1 MDTLKIEA
9 LAGEV
14 ARDLS
19 LSLFDVDIAREGP
32 RTILRVFVEREGGV
46 PLSDIA
52 TFSRRF
58 GAILEVDDPMDGPYV
73 LEVSSPGVT
82 RRLRRPA
89 HFESSLGK
97 RVRVSL
103 TVPREGR
110 RHLVGELSG
119 CDGEGIVVVADGTT
133 YRVPYGEIRKA
144 TLDVTH
150 GRTLRE
156 GKEKA
161 MILDVGQ
168 IIAQLG
174 KEKGI
179 DKAVIVAAIKE
190 ALETAARKKYGMN
203 KILEATYDSDT
214 GEFEILSFR
223 TATETVVDPDTQMTL
238 EEAQV
243 LDPEAQVGD
252 SLGERLS
259 TKDLGRIAA
268 QTARQII
275 MQKVK
280 DAEREVIF
288 NEFIGRKGEILNGI
302 VQRYER
308 DCLVI
313 DLGKTEAIMPPSEQ
327 IPRERYRQ
335 GDRIRAYIKDV
346 SKTSRGPE
354 ILLSRADPR
363 VILKLFEQEV
373 PEVYEGVVSIL
384 SVAREPG
391 FRTKIAVR
399 SRDRDVDP
407 VGACVGMKGSRVQS
421 VVQELRGE
429 RIDIIAWDEDP
440 ARFVCNALQ
449 PAEIIRVLVN
459 ESGKSMEVVVPEEQL
474 LLAIGKRGQNVKLA
488 SKLVGWHIEVR
499 AEGQVE
505 DALKRAEGLFT
516 KKPEGTEA
524 EVPPPE
530 GPSEASPPEGTVA
543 SG

>member
-1 MDTLKIEA
+1 
-9 LAGEV
+9 
-14 ARDLS
+14 
-19 LSLFDVDIAREGP
+19 
-32 RTILRVFVEREGGV
+32 
-46 PLSDIA
+46 
-52 TFSRRF
+52 
-58 GAILEVDDPMDGPYV
+58 
-73 LEVSSPGVT
+73 
-82 RRLRRPA
+82 
-89 HFESSLGK
+89 
-97 RVRVSL
+97 
-103 TVPREGR
+103 
-110 RHLVGELSG
+110 
-119 CDGEGIVVVADGTT
+119 
-133 YRVPYGEIRKA
+133 
-144 TLDVTH
+144 
-150 GRTLRE
+150 
-156 GKEKA
+156 

-179 DKAVIVAAIKE
+179 DKGIIIDAIKE
-190 ALETAARKKYGMN
+190 ALESAARKKFGMN
-203 KILEATYDSDT
+203 KIIEATYDPET
-214 GEFEILSFR
+214 GEFEILAFR
-223 TATETVVDPDTQMTL
+223 TVVTELTDPDTQMTL
-238 EEAQV
+238 TEALE

-252 SLGERLS
+252 SLGDRLS

-280 DAEREVIF
+280 DAEREVIY
-288 NEFIGRKGEILNGI
+288 NEFIGRKGEIINGI

-313 DLGKTEAIMPPSEQ
+313 DMGKTEAIMPPSEQ

-335 GDRIRAYIKDV
+335 SDRIRAYIKDV
-346 SKTSRGPE
+346 TKTSRGPE
-354 ILLSRADPR
+354 ILLSRSDPR

-399 SRDRDVDP
+399 SKDRDVDP

-440 ARFVCNALQ
+440 AKFVCNALQ

-459 ESGKSMEVVVPEEQL
+459 ESEKTMEVIVPEEQL
-474 LLAIGKRGQNVKLA
+474 LLAIGKKGQNVKLA

-505 DALKRAEGLFT
+505 DALKRAEGLFA
-516 KKPEGTEA
+516 KKPEGEPTA
-524 EVPPPE
+524 PPPE
-530 GPSEASPPEGTVA
+530 GDAAPPPPEGDAAASPPEGA
-543 SG
+543 PAEAPSAEGAGAKEGDAPPKE

>member
-1 MDTLKIEA
+1 
-9 LAGEV
+9 
-14 ARDLS
+14 
-19 LSLFDVDIAREGP
+19 
-32 RTILRVFVEREGGV
+32 
-46 PLSDIA
+46 
-52 TFSRRF
+52 
-58 GAILEVDDPMDGPYV
+58 
-73 LEVSSPGVT
+73 
-82 RRLRRPA
+82 
-89 HFESSLGK
+89 
-97 RVRVSL
+97 
-103 TVPREGR
+103 
-110 RHLVGELSG
+110 
-119 CDGEGIVVVADGTT
+119 
-133 YRVPYGEIRKA
+133 
-144 TLDVTH
+144 
-150 GRTLRE
+150 
-156 GKEKA
+156 

-280 DAEREVIF
+280 DAEREVIY

-346 SKTSRGPE
+346 TKTSRGPE

-407 VGACVGMKGSRVQS
+407 VGRVRRHEGVPRAERRAGTSRRADRHHRLGRGPRPVRLQRPSAGRDHPGARERVREEHGSGRSRGAAASRHREAGAEREARLQAGRLAHRGAGRGAGRGRPEAGGGAVH
-421 VVQELRGE
+421 EEAGGHGRGGPAARRRALRS
-429 RIDIIAWDEDP
+429 
-440 ARFVCNALQ
+440 ARC
-449 PAEIIRVLVN
+449 
-459 ESGKSMEVVVPEEQL
+459 G
-474 LLAIGKRGQNVKLA
+474 
-488 SKLVGWHIEVR
+488 EVR
-499 AEGQVE
+499 RTAKAGE
-505 DALKRAEGLFT
+505 
-516 KKPEGTEA
+516 
-524 EVPPPE
+524 
-530 GPSEASPPEGTVA
+530 PSEAP
-543 SG
+543 SGRRVRIVEAKDGSEPTKE

>member
-1 MDTLKIEA
+1 
-9 LAGEV
+9 
-14 ARDLS
+14 
-19 LSLFDVDIAREGP
+19 
-32 RTILRVFVEREGGV
+32 
-46 PLSDIA
+46 
-52 TFSRRF
+52 
-58 GAILEVDDPMDGPYV
+58 
-73 LEVSSPGVT
+73 
-82 RRLRRPA
+82 
-89 HFESSLGK
+89 
-97 RVRVSL
+97 
-103 TVPREGR
+103 
-110 RHLVGELSG
+110 
-119 CDGEGIVVVADGTT
+119 
-133 YRVPYGEIRKA
+133 
-144 TLDVTH
+144 
-150 GRTLRE
+150 
-156 GKEKA
+156 

-179 DKAVIVAAIKE
+179 DKGVIIDAIKE
-190 ALETAARKKYGMN
+190 ALESAARKKYGMN
-203 KILEATYDSDT
+203 KILEATYDADT

-223 TATETVVDPDTQMTL
+223 TAVEEVTDPDTQMSIG
-238 EEAQV
+238 EALA
-243 LDPEAQVGD
+243 LDPEAQAGD
-252 SLGERLS
+252 NLGERLS

-280 DAEREVIF
+280 DAEREVIY
-288 NEFIGRKGEILNGI
+288 NEFIGRKGEVINGI

-335 GDRIRAYIKDV
+335 SDRIRAYIKDV
-346 SKTSRGPE
+346 TKTSRGPE
-354 ILLSRADPR
+354 ILLSRSDPR
-363 VILKLFEQEV
+363 LILKLFEQEV
-373 PEVYEGVVSIL
+373 PEVYEGVVTIL

-399 SRDRDVDP
+399 SKARDVDP

-440 ARFVCNALQ
+440 AKFVCNALQ

-459 ESGKSMEVVVPEEQL
+459 ESGKTMEVIVPEEQL
-474 LLAIGKRGQNVKLA
+474 LLAIGKKGQNVKLA

-516 KKPEGTEA
+516 KTPEGEA
-524 EVPPPE
+524 AAPPEGEGSPEGEVPPEGEAAPAGAVPAEGETAPAGEPAAEAPGAAPESGGTPE
-530 GPSEASPPEGTVA
+530 GNDGPKG
-543 SG
+543 

>member
-1 MDTLKIEA
+1 
-9 LAGEV
+9 
-14 ARDLS
+14 
-19 LSLFDVDIAREGP
+19 
-32 RTILRVFVEREGGV
+32 
-46 PLSDIA
+46 
-52 TFSRRF
+52 
-58 GAILEVDDPMDGPYV
+58 
-73 LEVSSPGVT
+73 
-82 RRLRRPA
+82 
-89 HFESSLGK
+89 
-97 RVRVSL
+97 
-103 TVPREGR
+103 
-110 RHLVGELSG
+110 
-119 CDGEGIVVVADGTT
+119 
-133 YRVPYGEIRKA
+133 
-144 TLDVTH
+144 
-150 GRTLRE
+150 
-156 GKEKA
+156 

-168 IIAQLG
+168 IISQLG

-179 DKAVIVAAIKE
+179 DKAVIIAAIKE

-203 KILEATYDSDT
+203 KILEATYDPDT

-223 TATETVVDPDTQMTL
+223 TAAETVDDPDTQMTL
-238 EEAQV
+238 KEAQV
-243 LDPEAQVGD
+243 LDPEAQLGD

-280 DAEREVIF
+280 DAEREVIY

-346 SKTSRGPE
+346 TKTSRGPE
-354 ILLSRADPR
+354 ILLSRSDPR

-449 PAEIIRVLVN
+449 PAEIIRVLV
-459 ESGKSMEVVVPEEQL
+459 PEEQL

-516 KKPEGTEA
+516 KKPEETPGD
-524 EVPPPE
+524 VPPPE
-530 GPSEASPPEGTVA
+530 GGSSEAPPPEGTDAGAKEGGSTEAPAGAGEAAPVEGESAEA
-543 SG
+543 SPAEDAVVEAKEGSDLPKE

>member
-1 MDTLKIEA
+1 
-9 LAGEV
+9 
-14 ARDLS
+14 
-19 LSLFDVDIAREGP
+19 
-32 RTILRVFVEREGGV
+32 
-46 PLSDIA
+46 
-52 TFSRRF
+52 
-58 GAILEVDDPMDGPYV
+58 
-73 LEVSSPGVT
+73 
-82 RRLRRPA
+82 
-89 HFESSLGK
+89 
-97 RVRVSL
+97 
-103 TVPREGR
+103 
-110 RHLVGELSG
+110 
-119 CDGEGIVVVADGTT
+119 
-133 YRVPYGEIRKA
+133 
-144 TLDVTH
+144 
-150 GRTLRE
+150 
-156 GKEKA
+156 

-179 DKAVIVAAIKE
+179 DKAVIIAAIKE

-203 KILEATYDSDT
+203 KILEATYDPDT

-223 TATETVVDPDTQMTL
+223 TATEKVVDPDTQMTL

-243 LDPEAQVGD
+243 LDPEAQLGD

-280 DAEREVIF
+280 DAEREVIY

-346 SKTSRGPE
+346 TKTSRGPE

-459 ESGKSMEVVVPEEQL
+459 ESGKTMEVIVPEEQL

-505 DALKRAEGLFT
+505 DALKRAEGLFA
-516 KKPEGTEA
+516 KKPEETSGDA
-524 EVPPPE
+524 PPPE
-530 GPSEASPPEGTVA
+530 GMSSEAPPPEGMPSEAPPPEGLPAEA
-543 SG
+543 SPSVETDAEAKAGPVVEAKEDADADAKETGRPKE